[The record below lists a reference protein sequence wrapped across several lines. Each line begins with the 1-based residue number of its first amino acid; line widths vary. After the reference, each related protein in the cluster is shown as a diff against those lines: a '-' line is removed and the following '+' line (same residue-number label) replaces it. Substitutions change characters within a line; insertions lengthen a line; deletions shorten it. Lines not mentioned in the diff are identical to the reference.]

1 MNEIYRTITAPHIYP
16 TEFCLLLLLLLPLM
30 LLVPCPLVPELNI
43 NGDVVCERSESPVGD
58 RCAAVQVDVS

>member
-16 TEFCLLLLLLLPLM
+16 TEFCLLLLLFL
-30 LLVPCPLVPELNI
+30 LLVVCPLVPELNI